1 MQFSLSL
8 SLSRPREIG
17 EICRT
22 KVLWSVR
29 KEKKKARGGDGGI
42 MPPMQRRGNRCA
54 ANSRSAESNRLKTGR
69 KQLLSLSLSL
79 SLSRRSLGPPL
90 GESLLLPSVIHNPRR
105 RRRRR
110 RPRGL
115 PINPC
120 SSCFIPRLKSRL
132 PASVKSPFLAAPHY
146 IIHRSPLR
154 PPRCAIGT
162 REDRD
167 TERERERE
175 RRSCSTSRTAATA
188 MAVR

>member
-1 MQFSLSL
+1 LPNESTLV
-8 SLSRPREIG
+8 G
-17 EICRT
+17 A
-22 KVLWSVR
+22 KR
-29 KEKKKARGGDGGI
+29 KEKSQGGGDGGI

-79 SLSRRSLGPPL
+79 SRRSLGPPL
-90 GESLLLPSVIHNPRR
+90 GESLLLPSVIHNPR